1 MIKKL
6 SILNIILVLTLFGC
20 SSMKI
25 KEKIEKKLQPLPL
38 TESIVVIEENE
49 NVTIGNEDIKIGI
62 FEIKDGGLTYNCD
75 YDKVTSMAKQKARI
89 FGGNSI
95 KILEH
100 KLPDTWSTCH
110 RIKFAVY
117 KLSDTKDF
125 QTEKVWSEKDKL
137 KWELFKGTPKVEKP
151 SFFCGYIS
159 VEFNE
164 MNFPKGKGKVDI
176 VPLFLFDCSY
186 VQPLKKSKYLL
197 EYNQVKFDLLEFYS
211 RKMRSEFKKSNI
223 DSEEKWL
230 KFAKKIFD
238 DVYTEYETDIFNLET
253 ETNFGEEYSGLL
265 SWKFKSEENLKS
277 LKEFSTE
284 NY

>member
-1 MIKKL
+1 MIRKL
-6 SILNIILVLTLFGC
+6 SVLNIIIVLSLTGC
-20 SSMKI
+20 GSMKI

-38 TESIVVIEENE
+38 SERIVVIEENE
-49 NVTIGNEDIKIGI
+49 NITIGNGDIKIGI
-62 FEIKDGGLTYNCD
+62 FEIKDGGLTYDCD
-75 YDKVTSMAKQKARI
+75 YDKVKSLAKKKARK
-89 FGGNSI
+89 FGGNSV

-100 KLPDTWSTCH
+100 KLPDNWSTCH

-117 KLSDTKDF
+117 KLLDTKDF
-125 QTEKVWSEKDKL
+125 QTEKVWGVENKL
-137 KWELFKGTPKVEKP
+137 NWESFKGAPKVEKS
-151 SFFCGYIS
+151 SFFCGYID

-176 VPLFLFDCSY
+176 VPIFLFDCSY
-186 VQPLKKSKYLL
+186 VQPLKKTKYLL
-197 EYNQVKFDLLEFYS
+197 KYYQVKFDLLEFNS
-211 RKMRSEFKKSNI
+211 RKMRSEFKKANI

-230 KFAKKIFD
+230 KFAKKIYD
-238 DVYTEYETDIFNLET
+238 DVYKEYETDLFNLEA

-265 SWKFKSEENLKS
+265 SWKFKSEENLNS

>member
-1 MIKKL
+1 
-6 SILNIILVLTLFGC
+6 
-20 SSMKI
+20 MKI

-38 TESIVVIEENE
+38 SERIVLIEENE

-62 FEIKDGGLTYNCD
+62 FEIKDGGLTFNCD
-75 YDKVTSMAKQKARI
+75 YDKVKNMAKQKARI
-89 FGGNSI
+89 FGGNSV

-125 QTEKVWSEKDKL
+125 QTEKVWSEKDQL
-137 KWELFKGTPKVEKP
+137 KWELFKGTPKVEKS

-176 VPLFLFDCSY
+176 VPIFLFDCSY

-211 RKMRSEFKKSNI
+211 RKLRSEFKKSNI

-230 KFAKKIFD
+230 KFAIKIYD
-238 DVYTEYETDIFNLET
+238 DVYTEYETDLFNLET
-253 ETNFGEEYSGLL
+253 ETNFGEEYSQLL
-265 SWKFKSEENLKS
+265 SWKFKSEENLKN

>member
-1 MIKKL
+1 MIRKL
-6 SILNIILVLTLFGC
+6 SILNIIIVLSLTGC

-38 TESIVVIEENE
+38 SERIVVIEENE
-49 NVTIGNEDIKIGI
+49 SITIKNEDIKIGI
-62 FEIKDGGLTYNCD
+62 FEINDGGLTFDCD
-75 YDKVTSMAKQKARI
+75 YDKVKSMAKQKARI
-89 FGGNSI
+89 FGGNSV

-100 KLPDTWSTCH
+100 KLPNTWSTCH

-125 QTEKVWSEKDKL
+125 QTEKVWGEKNKL
-137 KWELFKGTPKVEKP
+137 NWESFKGAPKVEKS
-151 SFFCGYIS
+151 SFFCGYID

-176 VPLFLFDCSY
+176 VPIFLFDCSY

-211 RKMRSEFKKSNI
+211 RKMRSEFKKANI

-230 KFAKKIFD
+230 KFAKKIYN
-238 DVYTEYETDIFNLET
+238 DVYKEYETDLFNLEA

>member
-6 SILNIILVLTLFGC
+6 SILNIIIVLTLFGC

-38 TESIVVIEENE
+38 SERIVVIEENE
-49 NVTIGNEDIKIGI
+49 SIIIRNEDIKIGI
-62 FEIKDGGLTYNCD
+62 FEIKDGGLTFDCD
-75 YDKVTSMAKQKARI
+75 YDKVKNMAKQKARI
-89 FGGNSI
+89 FGGNSV

-125 QTEKVWSEKDKL
+125 QTEKVWSEKNKL
-137 KWELFKGTPKVEKP
+137 NWELFKGTPKVERS
-151 SFFCGYIS
+151 SFFCGYID

-164 MNFPKGKGKVDI
+164 MNFPIGKGKVDI
-176 VPLFLFDCSY
+176 VPIFLFDCSY

-197 EYNQVKFDLLEFYS
+197 EYNKVKFDLLEFYS
-211 RKMRSEFKKSNI
+211 RKMRSEFKKANI

-230 KFAKKIFD
+230 KFAKKIYN
-238 DVYTEYETDIFNLET
+238 DVYKEYETDIFNLEA

-265 SWKFKSEENLKS
+265 SWKFKSKENLKS

>member
-1 MIKKL
+1 MIRKL
-6 SILNIILVLTLFGC
+6 SALNIIIVLSLTGC
-20 SSMKI
+20 GSMKI

-38 TESIVVIEENE
+38 SERIVVIEENE
-49 NVTIGNEDIKIGI
+49 NITIGNGDIKIGI
-62 FEIKDGGLTYNCD
+62 FEIKDGGLTYDCD
-75 YDKVTSMAKQKARI
+75 YDKVKSLAKQKARI
-89 FGGNSI
+89 FGGNSV

-100 KLPDTWSTCH
+100 KLPDNWSTCH

-117 KLSDTKDF
+117 KLLDTKDF
-125 QTEKVWSEKDKL
+125 QTEKVWGVENKL
-137 KWELFKGTPKVEKP
+137 NWESFKGAPKVEKS
-151 SFFCGYIS
+151 SFFCGYID

-176 VPLFLFDCSY
+176 VPIFLFDCSY
-186 VQPLKKSKYLL
+186 VQPLKKTKYLL

-211 RKMRSEFKKSNI
+211 RKMRSEFKKVNI

-230 KFAKKIFD
+230 KFAKKIYD
-238 DVYTEYETDIFNLET
+238 DVYKEYETDLFNLEA
-253 ETNFGEEYSGLL
+253 EINFGEEYSGLL
-265 SWKFKSEENLKS
+265 SWKFKSEENLNS

>member
-6 SILNIILVLTLFGC
+6 SILYIIIVFTLFGC

-38 TESIVVIEENE
+38 SERIVVIEENE
-49 NVTIGNEDIKIGI
+49 SITIRNEDIKIGI
-62 FEIKDGGLTYNCD
+62 FEIKDGGLTFDCD
-75 YDKVTSMAKQKARI
+75 YDKVKSMAKQKARI
-89 FGGNSI
+89 FGGNSV

-117 KLSDTKDF
+117 KISNTKDF
-125 QTEKVWSEKDKL
+125 QTKKVWSENNKL
-137 KWELFKGTPKVEKP
+137 NWELFKGTPKVERS
-151 SFFCGYIS
+151 SFFCGYID

-164 MNFPKGKGKVDI
+164 MNFPKGKGKIDI
-176 VPLFLFDCSY
+176 VPIFLFDCSY
-186 VQPLKKSKYLL
+186 VQPLKKSKHLL

-211 RKMRSEFKKSNI
+211 RKMRSEFKKANI

-230 KFAKKIFD
+230 KFAKKIYN
-238 DVYTEYETDIFNLET
+238 DVYKEYETDLFNLEA

-277 LKEFSTE
+277 LKEFSSE